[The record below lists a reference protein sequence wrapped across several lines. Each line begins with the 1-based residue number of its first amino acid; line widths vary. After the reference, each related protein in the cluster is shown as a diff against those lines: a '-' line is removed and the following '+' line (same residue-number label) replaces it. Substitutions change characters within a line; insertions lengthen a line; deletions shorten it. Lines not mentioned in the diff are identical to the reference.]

1 MLASLEALSRLSI
14 SAHFRLAWRPLVALL
29 ACFGLFL
36 NAGFAAQ
43 EIEPATDSGA
53 KGEKTIYIPYDK
65 LKDVFEREGRGVFLP
80 YDQFQKLW
88 QEARLA
94 TKKPLPEVSPVSV
107 ILVSAENV
115 ASVEKE
121 VMIVRAVL
129 TVELLQ
135 SGWQKIPLQLNDA
148 AIMTATVDREP
159 ARVVH
164 DAATGYSLLFQNKE
178 TKPARIQVELEYA
191 KAFEK
196 TPGQNSVSFMA
207 PQAPVNKWLIR
218 IPDTGVKVQVEPMLA
233 TTEAPAN
240 AESDNEKKKSTEVLA
255 FVGVSP
261 TVRIRWVPKSEG
273 ATGMTALAN
282 VQMQHRVV
290 IDEGIARTASQFQ
303 YSIDRSELT
312 QLSIELPPDQ
322 KVINVFDPNVRKWSV
337 EPANAE
343 QKTAPKLVVELF
355 EAAKRSQS
363 LAVEMETN
371 LETKSGAVFPITS
384 FNCLDSSRQQG
395 VVAVKVGQGLRAEPT
410 DRKGLMQLD
419 PAELPQPM
427 AGEPWTFAYRFTSVP
442 YEVKLK
448 LEKVLPTIRV
458 DQLVEAFLEP
468 QSLTLELSSTHKIEN
483 AGVFQLEFELPAGFE
498 LLQVSGRSAQTGVDI
513 FGGASSMGPPTGTG
527 SGMGMGRPMS
537 IGNSVTGM
545 GGGAN
550 GIEAASIDAYRFAND
565 EKTRLVVSLN
575 RRAIGLV
582 GTYIQMRRKLD
593 DPNLLTPTGSAS
605 NIAIP
610 IPRSAGEYL
619 QWIEGM
625 VSINAPESLRINPTE
640 KNGVRDGVA
649 SELRSK
655 WPDSSRGQYPTLS
668 EVLVL
673 AHAMEPASVALAV
686 ERKKP
691 FVTVRQMLDAM
702 VEPGAVKFTSTLFTK
717 VQYSSLASLRI
728 DVPESLSKEIRIS
741 TPGIRESTIAPPP
754 ADLSAGYVA
763 WELFCD
769 TPWLGERTVQLSWQQ
784 RLDGLEIGKKIK
796 IEIPRIAP
804 RNVDQAWGQVVL
816 NRKDSIDLQL
826 EDGSSGLRPIDP
838 RYDLMPGTSFP
849 DASRAFE
856 YQSDWSMQ
864 IAATRYALEEVKQ
877 TIIERAFV
885 RAVVTRSNRIGLH
898 ATYRM
903 RNARQRLTLQIP
915 EGAEFDAQPLLI
927 NGQNASLER
936 GSANQLYIP
945 LAGNDP
951 SQPIFVELRY
961 TTPGN
966 HTQIDLPVF
975 PDAPPVQTAYLA
987 VFLPKERTLLASN
1000 GPWTDEFELQPGI
1013 WKSVPSCRLNAM
1025 NLMNWVKDGTAANK
1039 ITDFQTDGV
1048 MYLYSTLQP
1057 ETGVAGAL
1065 RLEAMDEKWWT
1076 CCVMIGLLVF
1086 GLVFLS
1092 RSVQTKFVALAGLA
1106 AIVIAVGAFAP
1117 TLASQMRTTP
1127 AILGVLLVLVL
1138 WGAREILRTRNTEEE
1153 DDEPEPDADD
1163 PVAETAT
1170 ASNVEA
1176 VPGEDENA

>member
-1 MLASLEALSRLSI
+1 MLSTQFASSRFGLLRNILSTWMP
-14 SAHFRLAWRPLVALL
+14 AVAVLACLVLFQNVAL
-29 ACFGLFL
+29 AVQENEL
-36 NAGFAAQ
+36 NSDQ
-43 EIEPATDSGA
+43 TSNR
-53 KGEKTIYIPYDK
+53 EKTIYIPYDK

-88 QEARLA
+88 QEARSA
-94 TKKPLPEVSPVSV
+94 TKKPSQELSPVSV

-121 VMIVRAVL
+121 VMIVRATL

-148 AIMTATVDREP
+148 AIMNATIDHEP

-164 DAATGYSLLFQNKE
+164 DPATGYSLLFHNKE

-240 AESDNEKKKSTEVLA
+240 TESENKKNKGTEVLA

-261 TVRIRWVPKSEG
+261 TIRIRWVPKSEG

-282 VQMQHRVV
+282 VQMQHRVT
-290 IDEGIARTASQFQ
+290 IDEGIARTTSQFQ

-312 QLSIELPPDQ
+312 QLSIELPTDQ
-322 KVINVFDPNVRKWSV
+322 KVINVFDPNVRKWSI
-337 EPANAE
+337 EPANSE
-343 QKTAPKLVVELF
+343 QITAPKLVVELF
-355 EAAKRSQS
+355 EAAKRSQN
-363 LAVEMETN
+363 LAVEMETT
-371 LETKSGAVFPITS
+371 LDTKSGAVLSITS

-442 YEVKLK
+442 YDLKLK
-448 LEKVLPTIRV
+448 LDKVLPTIRV

-513 FGGASSMGPPTGTG
+513 FGGGPGIAPPTGIG
-527 SGMGMGRPMS
+527 NGMSGMGR
-537 IGNSVTGM
+537 
-545 GGGAN
+545 GAE

-565 EKTRLVVSLN
+565 EKTRLVVSLK

-605 NIAIP
+605 NIPIP
-610 IPRSAGEYL
+610 IPRSAGDYL
-619 QWIEGM
+619 QWMEGM

-640 KNGVRDGVA
+640 KKGVRDGVA
-649 SELRSK
+649 SELRTK

-702 VEPGAVKFTSTLFTK
+702 VEPGTVKFTSTLFTK

-741 TPGIRESTIAPPP
+741 TPGIRESTITPPP
-754 ADLSAGYVA
+754 ADLPAGYVA
-763 WELFCD
+763 WELFGD
-769 TPWLGERTVQLSWQQ
+769 TPWLSERTVQLSWQQ
-784 RLDGLEIGKKIK
+784 RLDGLDIGKKIK
-796 IEIPRIAP
+796 IEIPRVIP

-885 RAVVTRSNRIGLH
+885 RAVVTRSNRIGMN

-951 SQPIFVELRY
+951 TQPILVELRY

-1013 WKSVPSCRLNAM
+1013 WKSAPSCRLDAID
-1025 NLMNWVKDGTAANK
+1025 LMNWVKDGVATNK
-1039 ITDFQTDGV
+1039 VSDFQTDGV

-1057 ETGVAGAL
+1057 ESGVAGAL
-1065 RLEAMDEKWWT
+1065 RLVAIDEKWWT
-1076 CCVMIGLLVF
+1076 SCVMIGLLVF
-1086 GLVFLS
+1086 GLLFLF
-1092 RSVQTKFVALAGLA
+1092 RSVQTKVVAFAGLA
-1106 AIVIAVGAFAP
+1106 AMVIAVGAFVP
-1117 TLASQMRTTP
+1117 TFASQMRTTP
-1127 AILGVLLVLVL
+1127 AILGGLLVLVL
-1138 WGAREILRTRNTEEE
+1138 WGAREILRIRNSQEE
-1153 DDEPEPDADD
+1153 DDEPEPAEA
-1163 PVAETAT
+1163 PVPETAT
-1170 ASNVEA
+1170 TDNVE
-1176 VPGEDENA
+1176 VEQGGDENA

>member
-1 MLASLEALSRLSI
+1 MLSTQFARSNLGLLRSIVSTWLPAIAALTS
-14 SAHFRLAWRPLVALL
+14 
-29 ACFGLFL
+29 LFL
-36 NAGFAAQ
+36 LHKAAFAVQ
-43 EIEPATDSGA
+43 EKDRNSDQTSDKER
-53 KGEKTIYIPYDK
+53 TIYIPYDK

-88 QEARLA
+88 QEARSA
-94 TKKPLPEVSPVSV
+94 TKKPAPEVSPVSV

-121 VMIVRAVL
+121 VMMVRAIL

-148 AIMTATVDREP
+148 AIMTAIIDQEP

-164 DAATGYSLLFQNKE
+164 DPATGYSLLFDNKE

-240 AESDNEKKKSTEVLA
+240 TESDNEKKKGTEVLA

-261 TVRIRWVPKSEG
+261 TIRIRWVPKAEG

-282 VQMQHRVV
+282 VQMQHRVT
-290 IDEGIARTASQFQ
+290 IDEGIARTTSQFQ
-303 YSIDRSELT
+303 YSIDRSELN

-322 KVINVFDPNVRKWSV
+322 KVINVFDPNVRKWSI
-337 EPANAE
+337 EPANSE

-363 LAVEMETN
+363 LALEMEAI
-371 LETKSGAVFPITS
+371 LDTKSSAVFSITS

-442 YEVKLK
+442 YDLKLK
-448 LEKVLPTIRV
+448 LDKVLPTIRV
-458 DQLVEAFLEP
+458 DQLVEAFLDP
-468 QSLTLELSSTHKIEN
+468 QSLTLELSSTLKIEN

-498 LLQVSGRSAQTGVDI
+498 LLQVSGRSAQTRATI
-513 FGGASSMGPPTGTG
+513 FGGGFGMGPPTG
-527 SGMGMGRPMS
+527 
-537 IGNSVTGM
+537 IETGM
-545 GGGAN
+545 GSGAV
-550 GIEAASIDAYRFAND
+550 GVEAASIDAYRFANE

-582 GTYIQMRRKLD
+582 GTRIQMRRKLD
-593 DPNLLTPTGSAS
+593 DPNLLMPTGSAS
-605 NIAIP
+605 DIAIP
-610 IPRSAGEYL
+610 IPRSAGDYL

-625 VSINAPESLRINPTE
+625 VSINAPESLRVNPTE
-640 KNGVRDGVA
+640 RKGVRDGAA

-655 WPDSSRGQYPTLS
+655 WPDSSRGKYPMLS

-673 AHAMEPASVALAV
+673 AHAVEPASVALAV

-691 FVTVRQMLDAM
+691 FVSVRQMLDAM
-702 VEPGAVKFTSTLFTK
+702 VEPGTVKFNSTLFTK

-728 DVPESLSKEIRIS
+728 DVPESISKEIRIS
-741 TPGIRESTIAPPP
+741 TPGIRETRIAPPP
-754 ADLSAGYVA
+754 ADLSVGYVA
-763 WELFCD
+763 WELFGD
-769 TPWLGERTVQLSWQQ
+769 TPWLGERVVQLSWQQ
-784 RLDGLEIGKKIK
+784 KLDGLEIGKKIK
-796 IEIPRIAP
+796 VDIPRVIP

-826 EDGSSGLRPIDP
+826 EDGSGGLRPIDP

-864 IAATRYALEEVKQ
+864 ITATRYALEEVKQ

-885 RAVVTRSNRIGLH
+885 RAVVTRSNRIGMH

-903 RNARQRLTLQIP
+903 RNAGQRLSLQIP
-915 EGAEFDAQPLLI
+915 EGTEFDSQPLLI
-927 NGQNASLER
+927 NGKNVSLER

-951 SQPIFVELRY
+951 TQPILVELRY
-961 TTPGN
+961 TTLGN
-966 HTQIDLPVF
+966 HRQIDLPVF
-975 PDAPPVQTAYLA
+975 PDAPAVQTAYLA
-987 VFLPKERTLLASN
+987 VFLPKERTLLAST
-1000 GPWTDEFELQPGI
+1000 GPWTEEFEQQPGL
-1013 WKSVPSCRLNAM
+1013 WKSAPACRLNAVD
-1025 NLMNWVKDGTAANK
+1025 LINWVKDGAATNK
-1039 ITDFQTDGV
+1039 ISDFQTDGV
-1048 MYLYSTLQP
+1048 MYLYSTLRP

-1065 RLEAMDEKWWT
+1065 SLVVLDGNWWT
-1076 CCVMIGLLVF
+1076 SAVLIGLLVF
-1086 GLVFLS
+1086 GLVFLF
-1092 RSVQTKFVALAGLA
+1092 RDVQTKVVAIAGLS
-1106 AIVIAVGAFAP
+1106 AIIIAIGAFAP
-1117 TLASQMRTTP
+1117 TLASQFRTTP
-1127 AILGVLLVLVL
+1127 SILGGLLVLVL
-1138 WGAREILRTRNTEEE
+1138 WGAREILNSLNSHDE
-1153 DDEPEPDADD
+1153 DDEPEPDSIS
-1163 PVAETAT
+1163 PVAETASK
-1170 ASNVEA
+1170 AKIEA
-1176 VPGEDENA
+1176 AQGGDENA